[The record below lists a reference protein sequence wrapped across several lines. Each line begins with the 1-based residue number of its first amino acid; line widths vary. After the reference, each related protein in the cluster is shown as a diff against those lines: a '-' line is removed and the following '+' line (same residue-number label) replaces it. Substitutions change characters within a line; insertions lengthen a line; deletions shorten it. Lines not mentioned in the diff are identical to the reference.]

1 MGDDPIWY
9 GHLPFKHFVN
19 YCKKNLV
26 YEMHDFLIA
35 ATASRDTAVQTA
47 RVGLAIGSSVFLV
60 KTGMDYLNA
69 IDSQVAS
76 RK

>member
-1 MGDDPIWY
+1 
-9 GHLPFKHFVN
+9 
-19 YCKKNLV
+19 
-26 YEMHDFLIA
+26 MHDFLIA

-76 RK
+76 RKWNETPNNSHDYSRLLLILY

>member
-1 MGDDPIWY
+1 
-9 GHLPFKHFVN
+9 
-19 YCKKNLV
+19 
-26 YEMHDFLIA
+26 MHDFLIA